1 MNIKLSRD
9 LKILLE
15 GAAVALVGGALIMGV
30 ASAVANQNLQTAS
43 KIGALDNIQAKP
55 VTFKG
60 EGNIKVSAPKDGDKL
75 TSPFAIA
82 GQARVFEAVVSFR
95 LKDAS
100 GKIIT
105 AGTALAKGGTSE
117 KFSPFNYQVAIP
129 KTTATAGTLEVY
141 HASPKDGSDQDVV
154 AITVKF

>member
-1 MNIKLSRD
+1 MKIKLSRD

-30 ASAVANQNLQTAS
+30 SSAVANQNLQTAS
-43 KIGALDNIQAKP
+43 KIGALDNIQSRP
-55 VTFKG
+55 VVFKG

-75 TSPFAIA
+75 TSPFAVS

-117 KFSPFNYQVAIP
+117 KFAPFNYQVSIP
-129 KTTATAGTLEVY
+129 KTTANAGTLEVY
-141 HASPKDGSDQDVV
+141 HVSPKDGATQDLVS
-154 AITVKF
+154 ISVKF

>member
-1 MNIKLSRD
+1 MKINLSTD

-15 GAAVALVGGALIMGV
+15 GATVALVGGALIMGV

-43 KIGALDNIQAKP
+43 KIGALDNIQSKP
-55 VTFKG
+55 VFFKG
-60 EGNIKVSAPKDGDKL
+60 EGNIKVSAPKDGDKI
-75 TSPFAIA
+75 TSPFALS
-82 GQARVFEAVVSFR
+82 GQARVFEAVVNFR

-100 GKIIT
+100 GKIVT

-129 KTTATAGTLEVY
+129 KTAATVGTLEVY
-141 HASPKDGSDQDVV
+141 HTSPKDGSDQDVV
-154 AITVKF
+154 AVAVKF